1 MPAELPPLPRH
12 RRCLLALGA
21 LVACVNT
28 ELEPTTETLECAATP
43 MDTAAASEAV
53 VLVVQQQSRDFSLRC
68 SGVAVAPN
76 LIATALSCVSTPP
89 QSGFECDEG
98 WSPIEAGN
106 FAAWI
111 EPPASAEPL
120 SVQRAHRTATGE
132 LLFDDPIDVLQI
144 VSTRSVSGCS
154 DDLAFLVLAADLAV
168 PRLPVR
174 IASSY
179 RADEP
184 VVVRGVSPESNQSS
198 DANVSVVTDSTG
210 DEVTPPRGMLIDA
223 PSCSRDRGGAVFA
236 ARSGALIGL
245 VLWPAGAE
253 CGDQTVALQLA
264 PFRRLLL
271 EAADAAGATLL
282 SEAPLDEG
290 IACMTQPE

>member
-1 MPAELPPLPRH
+1 VTPDSARH
-12 RRCLLALGA
+12 LLQGRCWLALGG

-28 ELEPTTETLECAATP
+28 DLEPTTETIDCAATP
-43 MDTAAASEAV
+43 LDTAAASEAV
-53 VLVVQQQSRDFSLRC
+53 VLVVQQQSREFALRC

-98 WSPIEAGN
+98 WSPIESGN

-120 SVQRAHRTATGE
+120 SVQRARRTATGE

-144 VSTRSVSGCS
+144 VSSRSVSGCT
-154 DDLAFLVLAADLAV
+154 DDLAFLVLAGDLAV

-174 IASSY
+174 VTPGY

-184 VVVRGVSPESNQSS
+184 VVVRGVSPESNQSA
-198 DANVSVVTDSTG
+198 DARVAVVTSSTG
-210 DEVTPPRGMLIDA
+210 DEVTPPRGLLIDA
-223 PSCSRDRGGAVFA
+223 PVCSPDRGGAVFA

-271 EAADAAGATLL
+271 DAADVAGATLL
-282 SEAPLDEG
+282 SEAPLEDG
-290 IACMTQPE
+290 TACMTQLE

>member
-1 MPAELPPLPRH
+1 MPRDGARVPGH
-12 RRCLLALGA
+12 WRCLLALGA
-21 LVACVNT
+21 LAACVNT
-28 ELEPTTETLECAATP
+28 DLDPATSTLECAATP
-43 MDTAAASEAV
+43 LGTAAASEAV
-53 VLVVQQQSRDFSLRC
+53 VLVVQQESRDVSLRC

-89 QSGFECDEG
+89 ESGFQCDEG

-120 SVQRAHRTATGE
+120 SVQRTRRTPSGE

-144 VSTRSVSGCS
+144 VSTRSVSGCT

-174 IASSY
+174 VESGY
-179 RADEP
+179 HADEP
-184 VVVRGVSPESNQSS
+184 VVVRGVSPESNQSA
-198 DANVSVVTDSTG
+198 DARVAVVTDSTG
-210 DEVTPPRGMLIDA
+210 DEVTPPRGLLIDA
-223 PSCSRDRGGAVFA
+223 PTCSRDRGGAVFA
-236 ARSGALIGL
+236 ERSGALIGL
-245 VLWPAGAE
+245 VQWPTGVE

-271 EAADAAGATLL
+271 DAADAAGATLL
-282 SEAPLDEG
+282 SEAPLDAG
-290 IACMTQPE
+290 KACTTQPE